1 MCTAAA
7 SSPISMPDSSGTSLQ
22 RAAGVGRVLFG
33 VNAGNAIEF
42 YDWMAYALLVPYF
55 GKLFFPHQN
64 PTAVL
69 LSSFAVFAVG
79 SLARPIG
86 ALVLGRYIDRHGRR
100 AGLVLSVALMV
111 TASFGIA
118 LLPPFAAIGILAP
131 ALLVVLRLTQGFA
144 LGPEL
149 GGSATYLAESAPEG
163 CRGLFASTYQS
174 SVALGTLAV
183 AGLISGL
190 HVFLDA
196 DQMTAFGWRIVF
208 AVGGFVALSGLVLR
222 RTLPETDLAT
232 DDERRR
238 RKTLSE
244 LWRDH
249 RPAIRRIVVIAGT
262 GNLVMYGFCSLLPS
276 LGPTFTSIS
285 REQASHANT
294 IGSAVMLLASPF
306 LGLLSDRIG
315 RVWTIRLFALGG
327 VLAVPAM
334 ASLDGSFQSQ
344 VTAQILSVLLMSAW
358 AASAFA
364 AFPEMLPLSI
374 RAGGIAA
381 PYGLAAAVGG
391 GFAPM
396 MATSLATT
404 GGLVAA
410 GALIAAVTLLAGV
423 ATIGMTET
431 AYSPL
436 RVR

>member
-1 MCTAAA
+1 MDV
-7 SSPISMPDSSGTSLQ
+7 PPLEGTS
-22 RAAGVGRVLFG
+22 RGGVIRVLLA

-55 GKLFFPHQN
+55 GKLFFPHEN
-64 PTAVL
+64 PAAVL

-100 AGLVLSVALMV
+100 NGLLVSVALMV
-111 TASFGIA
+111 TASFGMA
-118 LLPPFAAIGILAP
+118 LLPVYATIGLAAP
-131 ALLVVLRLTQGFA
+131 ALLVLLRLTQGFA

-163 CRGLFASTYQS
+163 RRGLFASTYQS

-183 AGLISGL
+183 AGLISAL
-190 HVFLDA
+190 HFFLDA
-196 DQMTAFGWRIVF
+196 DEMTSFGWRIVF
-208 AVGGFVALSGLVLR
+208 AVGGLVALGGLALR
-222 RTLPETDLAT
+222 RTLPETDVAG

-238 RKTLSE
+238 RKTFSA

-249 RPAIRRIVVIAGT
+249 RSAIRRIILIGAAG
-262 GNLVMYGFCSLLPS
+262 NVVMYGLCSLLPS

-294 IGSAVMLLASPF
+294 IGSAVMLVASPF
-306 LGLLSDRIG
+306 LGLLSDRLG
-315 RVWTIRLFALGG
+315 RVWTLRLFALAG
-327 VLAVPAM
+327 VLALPLM
-334 ASLDGSFQSQ
+334 ATLDGSFGGQLS
-344 VTAQILSVLLMSAW
+344 VQILSVLLMAAW

-364 AFPEMLPLSI
+364 AFPEMLPLAI

-381 PYGLAAAVGG
+381 PYGLAAAVVG

-396 MATSLATT
+396 LATT
-404 GGLVAA
+404 LATTTGLAAVGGLVALTTLIA
-410 GALIAAVTLLAGV
+410 GAATAGMV
-423 ATIGMTET
+423 ET
-431 AYSPL
+431 ARSPL
-436 RVR
+436 RVA